1 MSYKVVELGEVAE
14 ITKLAG
20 FEFSKYIEYNDSG
33 EIIALRA
40 MNVKNGT
47 LNLENIKRIDK
58 SVSDTLTRSKL
69 YKNDIVMTYTGS
81 NFGDTAII
89 KENDKFHLAPNIAK
103 ITIKD
108 GNNPY
113 FFFSYI
119 RSDYFRQQLNNY
131 VGGSS
136 QPTIPMKTI
145 RKIEVPLP
153 QIQEQEKIANIL
165 SSLDDKIEL
174 NNEMNKTLEEMA
186 QSIFKRWFVDFE
198 FPNEDGEPYKSSGG
212 EMVDSELGM
221 IPKGWEVKTIGD
233 LCEVGSS
240 KRIFMKEYV
249 DSGVPFYRGKEI
261 IEKSKGNSV
270 STELF
275 ITKERF
281 EEIKEKFGVPNK
293 NDILLTSVGTL
304 GVAYLVGDEDF
315 YFKDGNLT
323 WFKNFK
329 KEAYRYFI
337 YKWIISSEGKKSI
350 DAITIG
356 STQKALTI
364 NALKGM
370 KLIVPSNDILS
381 LFEGFIK
388 SNISNIRSNNEE
400 KNNLIDI
407 RDSLLP
413 KLMSGEISLNN
424 II

>member
-1 MSYKVVELGEVAE
+1 MSCNEWKETEIGKIPAHWDFAPMKDYVEINMGQSPKSEFYNTTGEGLPFLQGNRTFGMKYPYYDTYSSNIKKVAQEGDILFSVRAPVGDVNIATE
-14 ITKLAG
+14 
-20 FEFSKYIEYNDSG
+20 EFCIGRGIASLRMKNGNQEYLYYLLREYRKYIENRESG
-33 EIIALRA
+33 TVFGSI
-40 MNVKNGT
+40 NKKG
-47 LNLENIKRIDK
+47 LEE
-58 SVSDTLTRSKL
+58 LKL
-69 YKNDIVMTYTGS
+69 P
-81 NFGDTAII
+81 FPP
-89 KENDKFHLAPNIAK
+89 KE
-103 ITIKD
+103 
-108 GNNPY
+108 
-113 FFFSYI
+113 
-119 RSDYFRQQLNNY
+119 
-131 VGGSS
+131 
-136 QPTIPMKTI
+136 
-145 RKIEVPLP
+145 
-153 QIQEQEKIANIL
+153 EQEKIANIL
-165 SSLDDKIEL
+165 SSLDNKIEL
-174 NNEMNKTLEEMA
+174 NNEMNKNLEKMA

-198 FPNEDGEPYKSSGG
+198 FLNEEGQPYKSSGG

-221 IPKGWEVKTIGD
+221 IPKGWEVKTIED

-249 DSGVPFYRGKEI
+249 DSGIPFYRGKEI
-261 IEKSKGNSV
+261 IEKSKGNSI

-304 GVAYLVGDEDF
+304 GVAYLVDDEEF

-329 KEAYRYFI
+329 EEVYRYFI
-337 YKWIISSEGKKSI
+337 YQWIISSEGKKSI

-370 KLIVPSNDILS
+370 KLVLPSNDILS

-388 SNISNIRSNNEE
+388 SNINNIRSNNEE

-413 KLMSGEISLNN
+413 KLMSGEINLSK
-424 II
+424 

>member
-1 MSYKVVELGEVAE
+1 MSCNEWKEYTIEELCSVIDSLHKSPKYVEYGYPIIRVKDMSEGFLKFENPAFVTKEVYE
-14 ITKLAG
+14 
-20 FEFSKYIEYNDSG
+20 EFSKKHKPKKGDMLFSRVGSYGITTFVDKDVEFCLGQNTVVMTDYKYN
-33 EIIALRA
+33 IINNRF
-40 MNVKNGT
+40 MYYMM
-47 LNLENIKRIDK
+47 I
-58 SVSDTLTRSKL
+58 S
-69 YKNDIVMTYTGS
+69 DIVKEQIEMLVTGS
-81 NFGDTAII
+81 T
-89 KENDKFHLAPNIAK
+89 
-103 ITIKD
+103 
-108 GNNPY
+108 
-113 FFFSYI
+113 
-119 RSDYFRQQLNNY
+119 Q
-131 VGGSS
+131 
-136 QPTIPMKTI
+136 KTI
-145 RKIEVPLP
+145 SMKSIKSIKIPTPSIE
-153 QIQEQEKIANIL
+153 EQEKIANIL
-165 SSLDDKIEL
+165 SSLDDKIQL
-174 NNEMNKTLEEMA
+174 NNEMNKILEEMA

-304 GVAYLVGDEDF
+304 GVAYLVDDEDF

-329 KEAYRYFI
+329 EEVYRYFI
-337 YKWIISSEGKKSI
+337 YQWIISSEGKKSI

-370 KLIVPSNDILS
+370 KLVLPSDDMLS

-413 KLMSGEISLNN
+413 KLMNGEIDIKL
-424 II
+424 